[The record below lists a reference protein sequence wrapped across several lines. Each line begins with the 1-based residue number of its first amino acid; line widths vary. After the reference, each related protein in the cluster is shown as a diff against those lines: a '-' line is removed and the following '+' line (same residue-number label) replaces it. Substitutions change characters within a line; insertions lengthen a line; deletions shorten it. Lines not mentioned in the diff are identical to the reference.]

1 MPIFHINNKKVL
13 FVHIPK
19 NYGTFIE
26 NLLSKFSTTM
36 YVNNNNV
43 FNKELLFGQYNG
55 NQYQH
60 LTLNQIELL
69 TDYKIDDFDIVFG
82 LVRDPI
88 NRLVSSINWRIDHVY
103 WEKIYKG
110 KTKDEIIETVVNNYN
125 SNSKFPHDLTQL
137 EFIKG
142 FNNKISLFTDLNEC
156 IHFLQKQ
163 LDININIDT
172 EHKINQSKKNI
183 TKEDIYRLYP
193 NIDLLLQNDIDL
205 FDSIKSGI

>member
-26 NLLSKFSTTM
+26 DLLSKFSTTR
-36 YVNNNNV
+36 YVNDNSV
-43 FNKELLFGQYNG
+43 FNKDLLFGQYNG

-60 LTLNQIELL
+60 LTLNQIESL

-103 WEKIYKG
+103 WGKIYKG
-110 KTKDEIIETVVNNYN
+110 RTKDEIIETVVNNYN

-156 IHFLQKQ
+156 IHFLEKQ
-163 LDININIDT
+163 LDINIDKK
-172 EHKINQSKKNI
+172 HKINQSKKNI